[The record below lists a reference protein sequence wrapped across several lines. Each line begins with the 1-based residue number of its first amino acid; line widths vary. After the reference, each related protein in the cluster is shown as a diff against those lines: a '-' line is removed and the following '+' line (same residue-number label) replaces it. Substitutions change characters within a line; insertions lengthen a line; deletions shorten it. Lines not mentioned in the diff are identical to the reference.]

1 MTFPDASD
9 NLTNMKNTTRQPIFS
24 LNWSELV
31 DAIEL
36 TPGFGSD
43 PFRYAVIDRP
53 SRTTLEEVRRYLPSN
68 YRAFQPN
75 NPQTYLPN
83 ERPIVI
89 IGRDNGGA
97 TMDGYVLR
105 RYGSGG
111 WRAREVTGEDIDDIF
126 QNAED

>member
-9 NLTNMKNTTRQPIFS
+9 NLINMKNTTQQPIFS
-24 LNWSELV
+24 LDWSELV
-31 DAIEL
+31 DAVEL
-36 TPGFGSD
+36 TPGFFGSD

-53 SRTTLEEVRRYLPSN
+53 RTTLEEVRRYLPAN

-89 IGRDNGGA
+89 IGRDNAGW
-97 TMDGYVLR
+97 TMDGYVLPR
-105 RYGSGG
+105 LGSALMG
-111 WRAREVTGEDIDDIF
+111 AREVAGEDIDDIF
-126 QNAED
+126 QKAED